1 MFSYDENGNLKG
13 QIKIKPPAPTRLQ
26 WEFKEELVKNID
38 QAYQDALKIVQVSF
52 IFFAYF
58 VAESNNLKIP

>member
-13 QIKIKPPAPTRLQ
+13 AMKMKPPVPTRLQ

-38 QAYQDALKIVQVSF
+38 QAYQDALKIVQVKDLLITF
-52 IFFAYF
+52 EARGGP
-58 VAESNNLKIP
+58 L

>member
-13 QIKIKPPAPTRLQ
+13 TMKLQPPAPTRLQ

-38 QAYQDALKIVQVSF
+38 EAYQDALKIVQVKRHLITF
-52 IFFAYF
+52 
-58 VAESNNLKIP
+58 